1 GLLGMSVEP
10 LTPEIAAQL
19 DLPRGTEG
27 VVVVGVDPSGPAA
40 EAEIRR
46 GDVIEQVNRQPVR
59 STADLRAAL
68 ERSGDRPSLV
78 LINRR
83 GNSFFVTL
91 RPRR

>member
-1 GLLGMSVEP
+1 MSVEP

-19 DLPRGTEG
+19 DLPRDTQGL
-27 VVVVGVDPSGPAA
+27 VVVNVDASEPAGA
-40 EAEIRR
+40 SDIRR
-46 GDVIEQVNRQPVR
+46 GDVIEQVNRQPVVT
-59 STADLRAAL
+59 TADLRAAL